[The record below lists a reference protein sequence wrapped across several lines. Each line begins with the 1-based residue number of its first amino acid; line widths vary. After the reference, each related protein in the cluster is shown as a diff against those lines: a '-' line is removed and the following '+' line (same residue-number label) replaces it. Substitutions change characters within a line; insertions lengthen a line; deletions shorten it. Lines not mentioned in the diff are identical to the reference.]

1 MAAIGTFGLGLVWG
15 WLLVRLLRQ
24 TNWRIWLRMLFGLGV
39 QGAVI
44 VALVG
49 PLSLLWFTGG
59 GLAGVLLAAI
69 WVLTLER
76 ERVTR

>member
-1 MAAIGTFGLGLVWG
+1 
-15 WLLVRLLRQ
+15 
-24 TNWRIWLRMLFGLGV
+24 MLFGLGV